1 MEVGP
6 MSDLGHTI
14 RAIQR
19 MLGATADGVMG
30 PATAQAVWRALNRN
44 AEDAELAEGGAE
56 EEMDLTGLDARSLKN
71 LATLDPKARGM
82 FGQFLRLA
90 KATAATLGCDYVLI
104 GGNRTWAEQ
113 DALYAQGRTLPGA
126 RVTNARGGYSNHNFG
141 IAGDCGVFMGM
152 AYLDE
157 SNPRLAAR
165 VHKACSSHAARCGL
179 EWGGGWNSIKDLP
192 HYEVAK
198 PLDMAQRRRIYAA
211 KGSIL

>member
-1 MEVGP
+1 MNLPE
-6 MSDLGHTI
+6 TI
-14 RAIQR
+14 KTIQR
-19 MLGATADGVMG
+19 MLGMTADGVCG
-30 PATAQAVWRALNRN
+30 PATAQAVWRALNG
-44 AEDAELAEGGAE
+44 DAEGGAEGGAE
-56 EEMDLTGLDARSLKN
+56 EDLTGLDARSLKN

-141 IAGDCGVFMGM
+141 IAGDCGVFMGGS
-152 AYLDE
+152 YLDE
-157 SNPRLAAR
+157 SKPELAAR
-165 VHKACSSHAARCGL
+165 VHKACSLHAARCGL
-179 EWGGGWNSIKDLP
+179 EWGGAWNSFKDLP

-198 PLDMAQRRRIYAA
+198 ELDMAQRRRIFEA

>member
-1 MEVGP
+1 MILTE
-6 MSDLGHTI
+6 TI

-19 MLGATADGVMG
+19 MLGVTVDGVMG
-30 PATAQAVWRALNRN
+30 PATAMAVWRELNRN
-44 AEDAELAEGGAE
+44 AEDAEVAEDLDAE
-56 EEMDLTGLDARSLKN
+56 GLDARSLKT

-90 KATAATLGCDYVLI
+90 KGTAATLGCDYVLI

-113 DALYAQGRTLPGA
+113 DALYAQGRTLPGN

-141 IAGDCGVFMGM
+141 IAGDCGVFMGGS
-152 AYLDE
+152 YLDE

-165 VHKACSSHAARCGL
+165 VHKACSLHAGRCGL

-192 HYEVAK
+192 HYEVAT
-198 PLDMAQRRRIYAA
+198 PLDMTQRRRIYEA

>member
-1 MEVGP
+1 MNLPE
-6 MSDLGHTI
+6 TI

-19 MLGATADGVMG
+19 TLGVTVDGSFG
-30 PATAQAVWRALNRN
+30 PATAMAVWRELNRN
-44 AEDAELAEGGAE
+44 AEDAEVAERGAGE
-56 EEMDLTGLDARSLKN
+56 AMDLTGLDARSVKT

-82 FGQFLRLA
+82 FSQFLRLA
-90 KATAATLGCDYVLI
+90 KATAATLGCDYILI

-141 IAGDCGVFMGM
+141 IAGDCGVFMGT

-165 VHKACSSHAARCGL
+165 VHKACSLHAARCGL

-192 HYEVAK
+192 HYEVAN
-198 PLDMAQRRRIYAA
+198 PLGMDQRRRIYEA

>member
-1 MEVGP
+1 MNVPE
-6 MSDLGHTI
+6 TI

-19 MLGATADGVMG
+19 MLGATVDGVCG
-30 PATAQAVWRALNRN
+30 PATAAAVWRALNKN
-44 AEDAELAEGGAE
+44 AEGAEVAEGGAE
-56 EEMDLTGLDARSLKN
+56 DLDAEGLDARSVKTLK
-71 LATLDPKARGM
+71 TLDPKCWEL

-126 RVTNARGGYSNHNFG
+126 QVTKARGGYSNHNFG
-141 IAGDCGVFMGM
+141 IAGDCGVFMGG

-157 SNPRLAAR
+157 SKPELAAR
-165 VHKACSSHAARCGL
+165 VHKACSLHAARCGL
-179 EWGGGWNSIKDLP
+179 EWGGAWNSFKDLP

-198 PLDMAQRRRIYAA
+198 ALDMAQRRRIYAA

>member
-1 MEVGP
+1 MNLPE
-6 MSDLGHTI
+6 TI

-19 MLGATADGVMG
+19 TLGVTVDGVCG
-30 PATAQAVWRALNRN
+30 PATAMAAWRALNRN
-44 AEDAELAEGGAE
+44 AEDAEVAERGAE
-56 EEMDLTGLDARSLKN
+56 DLDAEGLDARSVKT

-90 KATAATLGCDYVLI
+90 KATAATLGCEYVLI

-141 IAGDCGVFMGM
+141 IAGDCGVFMGGS
-152 AYLDE
+152 YLDE

-165 VHKACSSHAARCGL
+165 VHKACSLHAGRCGL

-198 PLDMAQRRRIYAA
+198 LLDMAQRRRIYEA